1 MVVDSLEVTSKMSSP
16 PQPIDHDRPD
26 DELAEREGRAQGE
39 AWSHPNPVI
48 AEVDPDELFEQW
60 AQQDREDREEREA
73 RASASRFSV
82 GRHPLL
88 LLLVFVMSCSLAY
101 RSYPAF
107 EGVIRSDE
115 HADCGQVIDRA
126 LARGRG
132 ETPPAFE
139 HLQRCELEGVVQ
151 QMSLFAIGYHE
162 DPEST
167 DMFLKNKGVSYVT
180 KLNGDK
186 VFAILPAHEPWV
198 EGYRLKEGSLV
209 GLEFKARGLM
219 IEPEKERVYQRLAE
233 QIRLHFQVKREE
245 PIWIFDVTYDP
256 WDHKMPL
263 VTFAL
268 SPLLALL
275 ALFGLLRAARRAR

>member
-1 MVVDSLEVTSKMSSP
+1 MSSP
-16 PQPIDHDRPD
+16 PKPVEHSLTDERAQ
-26 DELAEREGRAQGE
+26 DELE
-39 AWSHPNPVI
+39 WSHPNPVI

-60 AQQDREDREEREA
+60 AAQDRYEHEERQ
-73 RASASRFSV
+73 RAARFSM

-88 LLLVFVMSCSLAY
+88 LLLVFGMSCSLAY

-107 EGVIRSDE
+107 EGVLRAGDYS
-115 HADCGQVIDRA
+115 DCGQVIDRA

-132 ETPPAFE
+132 ERPAPFE

-162 DPEST
+162 QPDST
-167 DMFLKNKGVSYVT
+167 DLFEKNKGVSYVT
-180 KLNGDK
+180 KLNGDL
-186 VFAILPAHEPWV
+186 VFAILPAHQPWV
-198 EGYRLKEGSLV
+198 EGFRLKEGSLV
-209 GLEFKARGLM
+209 GLEFKAKGLM
-219 IEPEKERVYQRLAE
+219 IQPDQEPVYQRLAE
-233 QIRLHFQVKREE
+233 QVRVHFQIKRSD

-275 ALFGLLRAARRAR
+275 SLLGLFKAYQRLRREAGAPSFS

>member
-1 MVVDSLEVTSKMSSP
+1 MSSP
-16 PQPIDHDRPD
+16 PKPIEHVPPD
-26 DELAEREGRAQGE
+26 EPTPDAEG
-39 AWSHPNPVI
+39 WSHPNSVI

-60 AQQDREDREEREA
+60 AAQDREDAEERAREER
-73 RASASRFSV
+73 FSI

-88 LLLVFVMSCSLAY
+88 LLLVFGMSCSLAY

-107 EGVIRSDE
+107 EGLLRADTHS
-115 HADCGQVIDRA
+115 DCGSVIDRA

-132 ETPPAFE
+132 ETPVAFE

-162 DPEST
+162 LPDSQ
-167 DMFLKNKGVSYVT
+167 DMFEKNRGVSYVT
-180 KLNGDK
+180 KLNGDM
-186 VFAILPAHEPWV
+186 VFAILPAHQPWV

-209 GLEFKARGLM
+209 GLEFKAKGLM
-219 IEPEKERVYQRLAE
+219 IQPDQEPVYQRLAE
-233 QIRLHFQVKREE
+233 QVRVHFQVRREA

-263 VTFAL
+263 FTFAL

-275 ALFGLLRAARRAR
+275 SLYGLIRAYRRQRSAP